1 MIKKIFI
8 TGLLIITSKI
18 SFSQEKLNFQGQLSA
33 ITSFSPDN
41 ELDWFVGARYIP
53 QTSFQ
58 FNIDSVKTL
67 DFEVAANIATTA
79 SFHPFNASK
88 TTTDVDP
95 YRIWA
100 RYSKNQFE
108 IRAGLQKI
116 DFGVATLLRPLQW
129 FNQID
134 PRDPLQLTN
143 GVYGVLAR
151 YYFLNNANI
160 WLWGLYGNDK
170 TRGFD
175 VLKSADD
182 EPEFGGRLQ
191 LPIPKGEIGFSYH
204 HRTINDNTVTSTNSL
219 SENKYGIDAKW
230 DVTVGLWLEATYSKK
245 NKNIGLLTHQT
256 LLNIGTDYTF
266 GVGNGLNVVAEHLI
280 TSFDEKAYTFNNN
293 QNTTALSANYPL
305 GFFDTIS
312 AMYYYNWSSKDSTVF
327 INFEHQFEKFSGYV
341 MAYYNPK
348 TQQNIQTNDLT
359 TSFSG
364 PGIRL
369 MLVYNH

>member
-1 MIKKIFI
+1 MKK
-8 TGLLIITSKI
+8 LLFLIYTLLNIVTSI
-18 SFSQEKLNFQGQLSA
+18 AQNSIDFQGQLSA

-41 ELDWFVGARYIP
+41 NLDWFAGVRYIP
-53 QTSFQ
+53 QVSYTI
-58 FNIDSVKTL
+58 NIDSIQFI
-67 DFEVAANIATTA
+67 DFEVATNLSSTA
-79 SFHPFNASK
+79 AFHPFNDSK
-88 TTTDVDP
+88 TTADADP
-95 YRIWA
+95 YRMWA

-108 IRAGLQKI
+108 IRVGLQKI

-160 WLWGLYGNDK
+160 WLWGLYGNEK

-175 VLKSADD
+175 ALETNAKK
-182 EPEFGGRLQ
+182 PEFGGRIQ
-191 LPIPKGEIGFSYH
+191 HPIPKGEIGFSYH
-204 HRTINDNTVTSTNSL
+204 HRNIDNNPTLGIENIT
-219 SENKYGIDAKW
+219 ENKYGIDAKW
-230 DVTVGLWLEATYSKK
+230 DVTVGLWFEATYSKK
-245 NKNIGLLTHQT
+245 NKNIGSLTHQS

-266 GVGNGLNVVAEHLI
+266 ELGNGLNIVAEHLI
-280 TSFDEKAYTFNNN
+280 TSFDEEAFKFTKT
-293 QNTTALSANYPL
+293 QNTTALSTNYPL

-312 AMYYYNWSSKDSTVF
+312 AMYYYNWNTNDSTMFV
-327 INFEHQFEKFSGYV
+327 NFEHQFEKFSGYV

-348 TQQNIQTNDLT
+348 AQQNIQTNDLIT
-359 TSFSG
+359 NFSG